1 MKSAQKKRKS
11 DVQLDPNSTLPLKK
25 DRPWYTEENVEVGG
39 GMKDASEKSS
49 RRKSIVGLGKG
60 LLKKM
65 RSSSALKD
73 RNSRDSTMSAM
84 SSSTSAMP
92 VFKHPSLN
100 ITLDPMPEDQISF
113 RSDSSAVS
121 GDSCVLP
128 PSFHRNKD
136 LVRLVGNAPVDAQNW
151 GDGISFTTESVSS
164 EDSSSHLG
172 SAASLCTPARD
183 FKRGKSNRG
192 SARSMPPESELIRG
206 LCNSAIR
213 RTFSSV
219 SDSLASPQRFTR
231 ERSMRL
237 REKLLLSA
245 SMAELPEEDVAP
257 SATPNETAE
266 ETTTPIHVPEG
277 SSRRSSLVWSTLR
290 SKSRIFGSKK
300 RGDGN
305 STPLSVSTIEP
316 PANEDGTPSG
326 RALSRSSVSSSSVQK
341 RVSSALKKGFGLR
354 GSNSNLAADLPARTP
369 AGIIKRSSTTSKDR
383 HRMSSTFSRRCS
395 DVSSVLE
402 RQVRI
407 DQKRKEAEEAEL
419 YMEKMLIGNEPVLDV
434 LWRDGYDG
442 VIVDVGAT
450 GLPVSDVAKKIL
462 ADSSGSELHKIC
474 MSNPYKNGILMTP
487 KGKPD
492 VVYIATEKE
501 DSEDKRVRVGIATG
515 MREVFENGRL
525 KKVLAY
531 PFCVP
536 ENEEFS
542 DFVVQQFLLTSYKAF
557 SWDPKAKSFDGTITL
572 TGVSKE
578 NCVQMRR
585 LHKQLIATE
594 IRPKI
599 DAYASVASSAAEIS
613 PSDKDCG
620 LPTENSQA

>member
-1 MKSAQKKRKS
+1 MNTPFFAFQ
-11 DVQLDPNSTLPLKK
+11 
-25 DRPWYTEENVEVGG
+25 
-39 GMKDASEKSS
+39 
-49 RRKSIVGLGKG
+49 
-60 LLKKM
+60 
-65 RSSSALKD
+65 
-73 RNSRDSTMSAM
+73 
-84 SSSTSAMP
+84 
-92 VFKHPSLN
+92 
-100 ITLDPMPEDQISF
+100 
-113 RSDSSAVS
+113 
-121 GDSCVLP
+121 
-128 PSFHRNKD
+128 
-136 LVRLVGNAPVDAQNW
+136 
-151 GDGISFTTESVSS
+151 FTTESISS

-219 SDSLASPQRFTR
+219 SDSIASPQRFTR

-245 SMAELPEEDVAP
+245 SMAELPEEEVAP
-257 SATPNETAE
+257 LATCSETTE
-266 ETTTPIHVPEG
+266 ETTTPIHAPEG

-316 PANEDGTPSG
+316 TNEDGTTPSG
-326 RALSRSSVSSSSVQK
+326 RALRRSSVSSSSVQK

-354 GSNSNLAADLPARTP
+354 GSNSNLAAELPGRTP

-419 YMEKMLIGNEPVLDV
+419 YMEKMLICNEPVLEV

-462 ADSSGSELHKIC
+462 VDSSGAELHKIC

-536 ENEEFS
+536 ENEEYS

-557 SWDPKAKSFDGTITL
+557 SWDPKAKNFDGTITL
-572 TGVSKE
+572 
-578 NCVQMRR
+578 
-585 LHKQLIATE
+585 A
-594 IRPKI
+594 
-599 DAYASVASSAAEIS
+599 DASSSQTAN
-613 PSDKDCG
+613 CYG
-620 LPTENSQA
+620 NST

>member
-25 DRPWYTEENVEVGG
+25 DRPWYTEEVGG

>member
-1 MKSAQKKRKS
+1 MKLLRLSCDLNRLFMCSYAPAITTPRLEIVWLTSAHRAS
-11 DVQLDPNSTLPLKK
+11 IGDDRQLDPNSTLPLKK
-25 DRPWYTEENVEVGG
+25 DRPWYTEENAQVGG
-39 GMKDASEKSS
+39 GMKDAPEKSS

-73 RNSRDSTMSAM
+73 RNNRDSTMSAM

-121 GDSCVLP
+121 GESCVLP

-136 LVRLVGNAPVDAQNW
+136 LVRLVGNAPLDAQNW

-219 SDSLASPQRFTR
+219 SDSIASPQRFTR

-245 SMAELPEEDVAP
+245 SMAELPEEEVAP
-257 SATPNETAE
+257 LATCSETTE
-266 ETTTPIHVPEG
+266 ETTTPIHAPEG

-305 STPLSVSTIEP
+305 STPLSVSTI
-316 PANEDGTPSG
+316 
-326 RALSRSSVSSSSVQK
+326 V
-341 RVSSALKKGFGLR
+341 R
-354 GSNSNLAADLPARTP
+354 GSNSNLAAELPGRTP

-419 YMEKMLIGNEPVLDV
+419 YMEKMLICNEPVLEV

-462 ADSSGSELHKIC
+462 ADSSGAELHKIC
-474 MSNPYKNGILMTP
+474 MSNPYKNGILITP

-525 KKVLAY
+525 KKVNTFFQLAY

-572 TGVSKE
+572 AGVSSE
-578 NCVQMRR
+578 NCIQMRR

-599 DAYASVASSAAEIS
+599 DAYASVASSTAEIA
-613 PSDKDCG
+613 PNDKDFD
-620 LPTENSQA
+620 LAKESAQI